1 MFGFAVWKK
10 LRYILIPSV
19 APYFISGLKIAVGM
33 ACKTVVMGEVLT
45 TTSGIGG
52 QIMTARLNIE
62 PETVIAWTVIMVGI
76 YYVAVLAGKL
86 VRHAAV
92 LVKKTSHRRMRT
104 ERNKLVCWM

>member
-1 MFGFAVWKK
+1 MEMGAVFGFAVWKK

-76 YYVAVLAGKL
+76 YYAGGAGRKAG
-86 VRHAAV
+86 AACGGAGE
-92 LVKKTSHRRMRT
+92 KDFPP
-104 ERNKLVCWM
+104 